1 LTSPVAQSDSSAHL
15 AAEIVRTFRERF
27 GVAPAYVFRAPGRV
41 NLIGEHTDY
50 NDGFVMPVAIEFA
63 TCAAVGP
70 RSDNT
75 LSVFASNFGEVH
87 EFDLA
92 NLDGP
97 PSRHWSDYVRGV
109 AAVLQKRNVHLK
121 GANLVIAGN
130 VPIGSGL
137 SSSAAFEVAAALV
150 LLANSGAEL
159 PRADIALAC
168 QRAENDYTGARCG
181 IMDQFVSCFGRADHA
196 IMIDCRDL
204 THRALPLDT
213 RIAIVVCN
221 TKVSHSVA
229 GGEYNSRRADCERS
243 VRALQTKLPGIK
255 ALRDVTLPQLQA
267 NQSLLSETEF
277 RRCRHVISENDRV
290 RSAAEALDHHD
301 SRRFGE
307 LMYES
312 HASMRDDYEISCREL
327 DIMVEL
333 ARGRPGVLG
342 ARMTGGGF
350 GGCTV
355 NLAQRDHVADFLSMM
370 HREYRAATGIAP
382 EIYVCSA
389 SDGAGEI
396 SL

>member
-1 LTSPVAQSDSSAHL
+1 L
-15 AAEIVRTFRERF
+15 AAETVRIFRERF
-27 GVAPAYVFRAPGRV
+27 RDAPVHVFRAPGRV

-63 TCAAVGP
+63 TYAAIGP
-70 RSDNT
+70 RSDNR
-75 LSVFASNFGEVH
+75 LVVFARNFDEQR
-87 EFDLA
+87 EFDLSS
-92 NLDGP
+92 LEGK

-109 AAVLQKRNVHLK
+109 AAVLQNHNLQLK
-121 GANLVIAGN
+121 GTNLVIAGN

-137 SSSAAFEVAAALV
+137 SSSAAFEVATALA

-159 PRADIALAC
+159 PRKEIALAC
-168 QRAENDYTGARCG
+168 QRAENEYTGARCG
-181 IMDQFVSCFGRADHA
+181 IMDQFVSCFGRDDHA

-213 RIAIVVCN
+213 GTAIVVCN
-221 TKVSHSVA
+221 TKVSHSVV
-229 GGEYNSRRADCERS
+229 GGEYNSRRADCERR
-243 VRALQTKLPGIK
+243 VQALQTKFPGIK
-255 ALRDVTLPQLQA
+255 ALRDVTMQQLQA
-267 NQSLLSETEF
+267 HRSLLSETEF

-290 RSAAEALDHHD
+290 RSAAEALEQHD
-301 SRRFGE
+301 ARRFGE

-312 HASMRDDYEISCREL
+312 HASMRDDYEISCCEL
-327 DIMVEL
+327 DIMVDL
-333 ARGRPGVLG
+333 ARGREGVLG

-355 NLAQRDHVADFLSMM
+355 NLVLRDHVTSFQSAMA
-370 HREYRAATGIAP
+370 REYETATGIAP

-389 SDGAGEI
+389 SDGAGQI